1 MGAVCG
7 VAVESDA
14 VRISYFR
21 DGERVEDS
29 IDAEGAAG
37 LLNGKLVDCGPFDDV
52 VLTGRD
58 TVVVESLLD
67 SLRGGPISRAR
78 VVDEGGALLAYAR
91 SVEELAHAR
100 ALLVLD
106 LGRDGTSAF
115 TLDVAAGEVTR
126 SDRRTLLSG
135 EALDDVVEQLV
146 MTKGILPPAY
156 GAEAEREYRDFF
168 RELKELITTSAG
180 VRAPGGGPML
190 LTREE
195 FENAID
201 PTVRRTLAWAAPTE
215 PDAVMLIGGGAR
227 IPLIRTLVEQQ
238 WTVPLVLPES
248 PSSVI
253 LHGAALEAVPRLEVD
268 ESVAVAPVEAPE
280 RAVYTDG
287 PTEALLADPDLE
299 EHTDPV
305 TDPIPVVAPT
315 REESGAVDRGAALD
329 TSTAF
334 EALGAAPAEADGTRA
349 RRRIRWSVRD
359 AAGLAG
365 LAAIVTVVWGVIFLR
380 GDTPPPP
387 GIGVDP
393 VPAGTT
399 AVVERVPAPVEPAP
413 PPAVV
418 EQFPEAPP
426 EDFGQFDESQ
436 TGGFDSFDTGD
447 PGLGA
452 ETFGEGFVERESGFG
467 VEN

>member
-67 SLRGGPISRAR
+67 SLRAGPISRAR

-180 VRAPGGGPML
+180 VRAPGGG

-201 PTVRRTLAWAAPTE
+201 STVRRTLAWAAPTE

-268 ESVAVAPVEAPE
+268 EGVAVEAPE
-280 RAVYTDG
+280 NAVSPDA
-287 PTEALLADPDLE
+287 PIEALRADPDLE

-305 TDPIPVVAPT
+305 TAPIRVVAPT
-315 REESGAVDRGAALD
+315 REESGAVGRSTALD

-334 EALGAAPAEADGTRA
+334 EPLGAAPAEADGTRA

-387 GIGVDP
+387 GIGVAP

-413 PPAVV
+413 PAVV

-426 EDFGQFDESQ
+426 EDFDQFDESQ
-436 TGGFDSFDTGD
+436 TGSFDSFDTGD
-447 PGLGA
+447 SGLGA
-452 ETFGEGFVERESGFG
+452 ETFGEGFVEQESGFG

>member
-67 SLRGGPISRAR
+67 SLRAGPISRAR

-180 VRAPGGGPML
+180 VRAPRWGPH
-190 LTREE
+190 
-195 FENAID
+195 
-201 PTVRRTLAWAAPTE
+201 APH
-215 PDAVMLIGGGAR
+215 A
-227 IPLIRTLVEQQ
+227 
-238 WTVPLVLPES
+238 
-248 PSSVI
+248 
-253 LHGAALEAVPRLEVD
+253 
-268 ESVAVAPVEAPE
+268 
-280 RAVYTDG
+280 
-287 PTEALLADPDLE
+287 
-299 EHTDPV
+299 
-305 TDPIPVVAPT
+305 
-315 REESGAVDRGAALD
+315 
-329 TSTAF
+329 
-334 EALGAAPAEADGTRA
+334 
-349 RRRIRWSVRD
+349 
-359 AAGLAG
+359 
-365 LAAIVTVVWGVIFLR
+365 
-380 GDTPPPP
+380 
-387 GIGVDP
+387 
-393 VPAGTT
+393 
-399 AVVERVPAPVEPAP
+399 
-413 PPAVV
+413 
-418 EQFPEAPP
+418 
-426 EDFGQFDESQ
+426 
-436 TGGFDSFDTGD
+436 
-447 PGLGA
+447 
-452 ETFGEGFVERESGFG
+452 
-467 VEN
+467 